1 MVDQNQ
7 TRALMKRL
15 KLHWVLLRL
24 KKRTVEKAL
33 WVKELSNLQDL
44 FLFLLV
50 IGQVVISF
58 LFYFYF
64 LKSTLD
70 SMISRFMC
78 QLDDDS

>member
-1 MVDQNQ
+1 
-7 TRALMKRL
+7 MKRL

-50 IGQVVISF
+50 IGQVVITF
-58 LFYFYF
+58 LFFILF
-64 LKSTLD
+64 LFFKINS
-70 SMISRFMC
+70 
-78 QLDDDS
+78 